1 MGRLKDLL
9 ARKKRFEPE
18 GHRVSGGMAE
28 VRLGRLVRSVIG
40 DAKAWDGLRIPD
52 PENGGRR
59 EIDMVIARGDEVLF
73 VEQKHW
79 SGHLSFEDGRFLQ
92 TRRSGEV
99 LDHGNILEWTAR
111 KGRLLEE
118 LMKKENGHGFGSSNV
133 VIVFS
138 NHTLEMQT
146 PPEGMWVMN
155 EMGLVELIEK
165 GNRDSPPAD
174 VDKLMEGFGTWD
186 TVHLRGGM
194 ALNGDVRTFGL
205 GLDDWHDNMSGDG
218 LIKIKHTTS
227 WFSLIRGVNSKLVAS
242 DDNRNSSLTFSGRP
256 TLTMHVVGEKVPRD
270 IEWSNI
276 FKIELSRVP
285 TEWGTVKND

>member
-1 MGRLKDLL
+1 MGRLSDLL

-40 DAKAWDGLRIPD
+40 DAKVWDGLRIPD

-73 VEQKHW
+73 IEQKHW
-79 SGHLSFEDGRFLQ
+79 SGHLSFEEGRFLQ

-111 KGRLLEE
+111 KGKLLEE
-118 LMKKENGHGFGSSNV
+118 IMKNVNGHGFGSSNV

-138 NHTLEMQT
+138 NHALEMQT
-146 PPEGMWVMN
+146 PPEGMWVMD

-165 GNRDSPPAD
+165 GNRDRPPAD
-174 VDKLMEGFGTWD
+174 LDKLMGGFGTWD
-186 TVHLRGGM
+186 TVHLHGGM

-218 LIKIKHTTS
+218 LIKIEHTAG
-227 WFSLIRGVNSKLVAS
+227 WLSLIFGVNSKLFAS
-242 DDNRNSSLTFSGRP
+242 DDNRNSNLTFTGRP
-256 TLTMHVVGEKVPRD
+256 TLTMHVVGEKTPRES
-270 IEWSNI
+270 EWSNI

-285 TEWGTVKND
+285 TEWGAVKND

>member
-1 MGRLKDLL
+1 MGRLADLL
-9 ARKKRFEPE
+9 ARRKRFEPE

-40 DAKAWDGLRIPD
+40 DAKVWDGLRIPD

-59 EIDMVIARGDEVLF
+59 EIDMIIARGDDVLF

-79 SGHLSFEDGRFLQ
+79 SGQLSFEDGNFLQ
-92 TRRSGEV
+92 TRRSGEI
-99 LDHGNILEWTAR
+99 LDHGDILEWTAR

-118 LMKKENGHGFGSSNV
+118 IMKRENGHGFGSSNV

-138 NHTLEMQT
+138 NHALEMQT
-146 PPEGMWVMN
+146 PPEGMWVMD

-165 GNRDSPPAD
+165 GNRDSPPAALIE
-174 VDKLMEGFGTWD
+174 LMNGFGTWD
-186 TVHLRGGM
+186 TVHLRGGR

-218 LIKIKHTTS
+218 LINIEHSTS
-227 WFSLIRGVNSKLVAS
+227 WFSLIRGVTSKLVAS
-242 DDNRNSSLTFSGRP
+242 DNNRNSSLSFSGRP
-256 TLTMHVVGEKVPRD
+256 ALTMHVVGEKNPRD
-270 IEWSNI
+270 IEWANI
-276 FKIELSRVP
+276 FKIELSRLP
-285 TEWGTVKND
+285 TKWGHK

>member
-9 ARKKRFEPE
+9 TRRKRFDPE

-40 DAKAWDGLRIPD
+40 GAKVWDGLRIPD

-59 EIDMVIARGDEVLF
+59 EIDMIIARGDEVLF
-73 VEQKHW
+73 IEQKHW
-79 SGHLSFEDGRFLQ
+79 SGHLSFEEGKFLQ
-92 TRRSGEV
+92 ARRSGEI
-99 LDHGNILEWTAR
+99 LDHGDILEWTAR

-118 LMKKENGHGFGSSNV
+118 IMNKENGHGFGSSNV

-138 NHTLEMQT
+138 NRALEMQT
-146 PPEGMWVMN
+146 PPEGMWVMD

-165 GNRDSPPAD
+165 GNRDCPPSD
-174 VDKLMEGFGTWD
+174 LIKLMDGFGTWD
-186 TVHLRGGM
+186 TVHLRGGL
-194 ALNGDVRTFGL
+194 ALGGDIHNFGL

-218 LIKIKHTTS
+218 LIEIEHS
-227 WFSLIRGVNSKLVAS
+227 IGWFSLIRGVTSKLVAS
-242 DDNRNSSLTFSGRP
+242 DDHRNSSLTFSGRP
-256 TLTMHVVGEKVPRD
+256 KLTMHVVGEKTPRD
-270 IEWSNI
+270 IEWSNV

-285 TEWGTVKND
+285 DKWGRK

>member
-1 MGRLKDLL
+1 MGRLSDLL

-40 DAKAWDGLRIPD
+40 DAKVWDGLRIPD

-73 VEQKHW
+73 IEQKHW
-79 SGHLSFEDGRFLQ
+79 SGHLSFEEGRFLQ

-111 KGRLLEE
+111 KGKLLEE
-118 LMKKENGHGFGSSNV
+118 IMKNVNGHGFGSSNV

-138 NHTLEMQT
+138 NHAVEMQT
-146 PPEGMWVMN
+146 PPEGMWVMD

-165 GNRDSPPAD
+165 GNRDRPPAD
-174 VDKLMEGFGTWD
+174 LDKLMGGFGTWD
-186 TVHLRGGM
+186 TVHLHGGM

-218 LIKIKHTTS
+218 LIKIEHTAG
-227 WFSLIRGVNSKLVAS
+227 WLSLIFGVNSKLFAS
-242 DDNRNSSLTFSGRP
+242 DDNRNSNLTFTGRP
-256 TLTMHVVGEKVPRD
+256 TLTMHVVGEKTPRE

-285 TEWGTVKND
+285 TEWGAVKND